1 MRFQNKVAI
10 VTGGGQGIG
19 RAVARGFAAAGAV
32 AVIAEIDA
40 EAGLENQEYI
50 RERGGRAVFIGTDVA
65 DEASVRELMA
75 KVEAEFGRAD
85 VLINNAGLSGRFNLR
100 DGSMADWDRILSV
113 NLRGAYMCSKYGAP
127 LLMKQK
133 GSAIVNIASTR
144 ALMSEPDSEAYAA
157 SKGGLLSLTHA
168 LAVSLGPHG
177 IRVNAICPG
186 WIEVSDWKKA
196 GRAQEP
202 RHSAADREQH
212 PAGRVGTPEDIA
224 AACLYLCAEEAG
236 FITGA
241 NLVVDGGM
249 TVKMIYA
256 E

>member
-19 RAVARGFAAAGAV
+19 RAISRSFAAAGAV

-65 DEASVRELMA
+65 DEAGVQELMA
-75 KVEAEFGRAD
+75 KVEAEFGQVD
-85 VLINNAGLSGRFNLR
+85 VLINNAGLSGRFNLLS
-100 DGSMADWDRILSV
+100 GSMADWDLIIGV
-113 NLRGAYMCSKYGAP
+113 NLRGAYMCSKYAAP
-127 LLMKQK
+127 LLMK

-168 LAVSLGPHG
+168 LAVSLGPRG

-186 WIEVSDWKKA
+186 WIEVSDWKKG

-202 RHSAADREQH
+202 RHSAVDREQH

-241 NLVVDGGM
+241 NLVIDGGM